1 DATEGDAESA
11 GDAEADAKIIVRSNG
26 TVTYVGK
33 DIAYHLWKF
42 GLLNKDFRYV
52 QLSWDGGRTTW
63 MTSMDGRN
71 SGDGVPKFGN
81 AQEVFNVIDSRQKYP
96 QHVVGLTPRCAV
108 ELGYTVTEEDAKRPY
123 IEMSGRK
130 GQGVKADDLLDQ
142 MEKHA
147 LAEVDARH
155 RDFSDVERTTVAH
168 A

>member
-1 DATEGDAESA
+1 
-11 GDAEADAKIIVRSNG
+11 RSNG

-96 QHVVGLTPRCAV
+96 QQVVGGLASAGIREAGGTFGAYCVRRGGA
-108 ELGYTVTEEDAKRPY
+108 DAAMR
-123 IEMSGRK
+123 G
-130 GQGVKADDLLDQ
+130 G
-142 MEKHA
+142 
-147 LAEVDARH
+147 ARVHGDRRGCEAAIH
-155 RDFSDVERTTVAH
+155 RDERTQGPGSEGG
-168 A
+168 